1 MFCQDSFSRFSFL
14 LFLNIYE
21 LLRQVKTILRG
32 DMGGKQ
38 SKDGSYVRRN
48 PSSRISQSGSS
59 NYGESSFS
67 AGAGRR
73 REMHSEFG
81 FIGDNYR
88 SLDQVRKALL
98 DAGLESSNLI
108 VGIDFTKSNEH
119 AGKNS
124 FNGKSLHH
132 ISETLNPYEHAISII
147 GRTLSPYDEDNLI
160 PCFGFGDVSTH
171 DQDVFSFYQ
180 GNRPCNG
187 FGEALSRYKEIVPN
201 VRLAGPTSFAP
212 IIETAIGIVDQSGG
226 QYHVLLIIADGQVTR
241 SVDTKAGK
249 LSPQEQST
257 VNAIVKASKYA
268 LSIIVVGVGDGP
280 WDMMHEFDDNIP
292 ARDFDNIQFVNFTEI
307 MSINVPLSQKE
318 TEFALAALM
327 EIPLQYRATLE
338 LHLLGKQ
345 IGNSTMVPLP
355 PPTSRNPRPQNMH
368 PYPARNMR
376 SPNPYSNSSRF
387 PSFASS
393 RPSSPSPSEGSSS
406 NRNCPVCEWSKR
418 DLVLGC
424 GHQTC
429 SECGHDL
436 VWCPICRTEITNR
449 IRLYD

>member
-1 MFCQDSFSRFSFL
+1 MEVMF
-14 LFLNIYE
+14 
-21 LLRQVKTILRG
+21 
-32 DMGGKQ
+32 
-38 SKDGSYVRRN
+38 
-48 PSSRISQSGSS
+48 
-59 NYGESSFS
+59 
-67 AGAGRR
+67 
-73 REMHSEFG
+73 
-81 FIGDNYR
+81 
-88 SLDQVRKALL
+88 
-98 DAGLESSNLI
+98 
-108 VGIDFTKSNEH
+108 VGIRLVVYLSRVLQITVKVASVLGLGE
-119 AGKNS
+119 
-124 FNGKSLHH
+124 
-132 ISETLNPYEHAISII
+132 E
-147 GRTLSPYDEDNLI
+147 GRCIPNLDSSGTTI
-160 PCFGFGDVSTH
+160 VSTH

-307 MSINVPLSQKE
+307 MSRNVPLSQKE

-345 IGNSTMVPLP
+345 IGNSTVVPLP

-368 PYPARNMR
+368 PYQARNMR